1 MLLTPEEEAATDG
14 LSGEGWQMQENSKR
28 KMAKKH

>member
-1 MLLTPEEEAATDG
+1 MLLTPEEEAAKDG